1 MTRNCCSTPR
11 AGRGAYSLAV
21 LAAEQRAK
29 AYSVLTLS
37 FMPPEM
43 RAQIPVRDLLEG
55 HQMKMMGALL
65 LLILDGARPGVASK
79 VTALP
84 LADVLRTTVSQ
95 ASTANAAKQR
105 GFYADLMAD
114 GTFSLPSD
122 VTESDARA
130 AVAQAC
136 AVASSAALLHDK
148 EALAGFADPSASEA
162 RGTDDVDA
170 VAALLADLA
179 AGLATG

>member
-1 MTRNCCSTPR
+1 
-11 AGRGAYSLAV
+11 
-21 LAAEQRAK
+21 
-29 AYSVLTLS
+29 
-37 FMPPEM
+37 MPPEM

-65 LLILDGARPGVASK
+65 LLILDGARPGVASR

-114 GTFSLPSD
+114 GTSSLPSD

>member
-1 MTRNCCSTPR
+1 
-11 AGRGAYSLAV
+11 
-21 LAAEQRAK
+21 
-29 AYSVLTLS
+29 
-37 FMPPEM
+37 MPPEM

-55 HQMKMMGALL
+55 HQMKMMGARLL
-65 LLILDGARPGVASK
+65 VILDGARPGVASR

-148 EALAGFADPSASEA
+148 EALAGVADPPAPAAGGTAGAARSAADMHIHSS
-162 RGTDDVDA
+162 VDA
-170 VAALLADLA
+170 VQLDPAKQGDMFCSSWRLTDISR
-179 AGLATG
+179 